1 MYILLQSGASV
12 IGKWDSFDV
21 LQSRVNFI
29 TKWGTFLV
37 FQSRVSGIIKWGN
50 FYYKV
55 RLLLKSRAAQ
65 IANER

>member
-29 TKWGTFLV
+29 TKWGSFLV
-37 FQSRVSGIIKWGN
+37 FQSRVSGIITWGN
-50 FYYKV
+50 FCYKV
-55 RLLLKSRAAQ
+55 GLLLQSRAAQ
-65 IANER
+65 MANER

>member
-29 TKWGTFLV
+29 TKWGSFC
-37 FQSRVSGIIKWGN
+37 
-50 FYYKV
+50 YKV
-55 RLLLKSRAAQ
+55 GLLLQSRAAQ
-65 IANER
+65 MANER